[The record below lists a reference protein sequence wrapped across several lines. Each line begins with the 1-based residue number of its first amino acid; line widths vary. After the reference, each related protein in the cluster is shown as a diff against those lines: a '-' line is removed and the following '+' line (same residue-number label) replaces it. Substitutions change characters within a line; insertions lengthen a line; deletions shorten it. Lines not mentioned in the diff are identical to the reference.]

1 MFEDLIVQLDELGV
15 SYYEDAESGVLDID
29 VGAMDKAVLID
40 VIIMLNDGGYTF
52 NINET
57 SITVE
62 GYSEPAEDVE
72 AYDEEAYLDDALA
85 QM

>member
-15 SYYEDAESGVLDID
+15 SYVEDAESGVLDID

-57 SITVE
+57 SIIVE
-62 GYSEPAEDVE
+62 GYAEPAEE
-72 AYDEEAYLDDALA
+72 TYDEEAYLDDALA